1 MSEGLIWYKHPF
13 ESRAFSFR
21 LLYFSTQYQFVL
33 NFEMGANLSESVK
46 LQLKKLK
53 KHPTFRSLLS
63 LLAALFLQGL
73 TLVLSFVLQAFQEKS
88 DYW

>member
-1 MSEGLIWYKHPF
+1 MVQHPF

-21 LLYFSTQYQFVL
+21 LLYFSTQYQVVL

-53 KHPTFRSLLS
+53 KNPTFRSLLS
-63 LLAALFLQGL
+63 LLAPLFLQGL